1 MVSDRRRAQLLDEL
15 VRIAQRWARGRGY
28 DERRLAEARGA
39 LLADTHDRLVAGVP
53 VYAALATAAGLRDLG
68 AADDPAAV
76 PDLLADRTLLT
87 DAVFKSYHPDWLDGG
102 DYPALTRWLGTI
114 ARLPAAAGAA
124 ADATNLDDWLA
135 ALGRAGVPV
144 ATSAGTAGTLALVP
158 RDQATYRA
166 MRMINLAVLGPLLLG
181 RLGGDAGLGSRLER
195 LTARAAAGAL
205 PAHTFASL
213 ADRMHPRRAAAFLLD
228 FESGPS
234 GGQWLGRELG
244 AAFGEYHP
252 LYPTRL
258 PAEALRALARGPRS
272 WPEIGG
278 LRALREGLATAGL
291 TGAAGA
297 GTGGSTTS
305 TLATVLPG
313 AFGAAGPPGRPGV
326 TGAPAW
332 AGMAVTPGWAG
343 LAGAAGAPGD
353 GERDPFL
360 RRLVGTLRATA
371 GTGQRVFVFGTPYQL
386 LRLVRTVAATGRPVS
401 APAGSVVLC
410 CGGWQG
416 HGGAAVPGDVLTALV
431 REQLGV
437 PELLEAYSM
446 IELNTALLRCHA
458 GRFHV
463 PPLVAP
469 YVLDA
474 DLRPVPGRPA
484 RGRFAFLDP
493 LARTYPGFIASGDEV
508 TLHGDGCPCGL
519 AGPAL
524 TDITRLPHASGT
536 SGTFGTGEAGRS
548 A

>member
-1 MVSDRRRAQLLDEL
+1 
-15 VRIAQRWARGRGY
+15 
-28 DERRLAEARGA
+28 
-39 LLADTHDRLVAGVP
+39 
-53 VYAALATAAGLRDLG
+53 
-68 AADDPAAV
+68 
-76 PDLLADRTLLT
+76 
-87 DAVFKSYHPDWLDGG
+87 
-102 DYPALTRWLGTI
+102 
-114 ARLPAAAGAA
+114 
-124 ADATNLDDWLA
+124 
-135 ALGRAGVPV
+135 VPV

-244 AAFGEYHP
+244 AAFGENHP

-297 GTGGSTTS
+297 GGSATN

-313 AFGAAGPPGRPGV
+313 AGGAAR
-326 TGAPAW
+326 
-332 AGMAVTPGWAG
+332 
-343 LAGAAGAPGD
+343 D

-416 HGGAAVPGDVLTALV
+416 YGGAAVPGDVLTALV

>member
-53 VYAALATAAGLRDLG
+53 VYGRLAGAAGLRDLG

-76 PDLLADRTLLT
+76 PDLLAHHTLLT
-87 DAVFKSYHPDWLDGG
+87 DAVFKSYHPGWLDDA
-102 DYPALTRWLGTI
+102 DYPALTRWLGTV
-114 ARLPAAAGAA
+114 ARLPASVDGLAGAA
-124 ADATNLDDWLA
+124 AEATDLDDWLG

-144 ATSAGTAGTLALVP
+144 ATSTGTSGQLALVP

-181 RLGGDAGLGSRLER
+181 RLGGDAGLGSRVER

-213 ADRMHPRRAAAFLLD
+213 ANRMHPRRAAAFLLD
-228 FESGPS
+228 FESGPAGS
-234 GGQWLGRELG
+234 QWLGRELG
-244 AAFGEYHP
+244 AAFGESHA
-252 LYPTRL
+252 LYPARL

-278 LRALREGLATAGL
+278 LRTLRHGLTTAGVSGA
-291 TGAAGA
+291 TGATGPGGA
-297 GTGGSTTS
+297 AAAA
-305 TLATVLPG
+305 LATVLAGSG
-313 AFGAAGPPGRPGV
+313 A
-326 TGAPAW
+326 
-332 AGMAVTPGWAG
+332 
-343 LAGAAGAPGD
+343 D
-353 GERDPFL
+353 GERDPYL

-371 GTGQRVFVFGTPYQL
+371 GTGQRVFLYGPPHQL

-416 HGGAAVPGDVLTALV
+416 HGGAAVPADVLTALV

-469 YVLDA
+469 YVLDPA
-474 DLRPVPGRPA
+474 LRPITRRPA

-493 LARTYPGFIASGDEV
+493 LARTYPGFLASGDDV
-508 TLHGDGCPCGL
+508 TLHDDPCPCGL
-519 AGPAL
+519 TGPSL
-524 TDITRLPHASGT
+524 TDITRT
-536 SGTFGTGEAGRS
+536 EEA

>member
-28 DERRLAEARGA
+28 DGRRLAEARGA

-135 ALGRAGVPV
+135 TLGRAGVPV
-144 ATSAGTAGTLALVP
+144 ATSTGTAGTLALVP
-158 RDQATYRA
+158 RDQATYRT

-244 AAFGEYHP
+244 AAFGENHP

-297 GTGGSTTS
+297 GGSATN

-313 AFGAAGPPGRPGV
+313 AGGAAR
-326 TGAPAW
+326 
-332 AGMAVTPGWAG
+332 
-343 LAGAAGAPGD
+343 D

-416 HGGAAVPGDVLTALV
+416 YGGAAVPGDVLTALV